1 MFNKIVGSIGAFSYR
16 NRKVISIV
24 ALILFIAVFIVSS
37 QLVIEYS
44 YAEESI
50 VNDIFPQDDNL
61 VIVYDNKDE
70 DKIADIIKQLEKDE
84 HISSIQAYAN
94 TLGAQMSPSDMSEMM
109 GIPVAFVNTLYY
121 IHGNGM
127 DTTGMTLV
135 EFVNFISSD
144 DFLNNELFS
153 SMIDDES
160 KAQILQL
167 KSIIDALSSEQ
178 EYTAEEI
185 SDILGVEKELVQS
198 IFLIAQ
204 LKESSIIS
212 ITPMFWS
219 NIANFLGMD
228 AETIEKIFGIQPIQA
243 MTFTEFVDVITEV
256 SGNLGAIMD
265 EEQTEQLDM
274 FKQMSDMV
282 KEEKE
287 LSPEDL
293 AGFFGGAAE
302 NDMFNE
308 NTVALLYVMA
318 KSNTVDMS
326 EVRIPLY
333 DLFIF
338 LSEDILK
345 NEAFSS
351 FFDES
356 VAAQFEEAKATMED
370 GLAQLVGES
379 HSRMVLTLNYAVE
392 SEEIYAFYDDLHE
405 MLDSTLS
412 GEYYL
417 VGMTAMSDEVSKS
430 FETEYLIISIVTA
443 IAVFSV
449 VLFTFKKLLL
459 SLLLIGVIECAVFSM
474 MTVMVIIDLPMYFIP
489 LILVQCILMGSMID
503 YGILFTTYY
512 KEVRK
517 EFSVEEA
524 LPEVMRR
531 ATHSILTSSILI
543 VAVTLICGRL
553 MSGAVASILT
563 TLGIGS
569 LCAIL
574 LILFVLPSLLVIFD
588 KQVIKQK
595 RKTDIDEFD
604 QYDEPAKVEVTTEA
618 KESVEA
624 EESAD
629 EAELDEA
636 EDVAVEEVIQL
647 EETEETAETVAI
659 VDGEV
664 LDAVEEADELEVET
678 VDTVAEPDELEV
690 ETVDTVTE
698 ADEFEVET
706 VDTVT
711 ESDELEANVE
721 AEELDKSE
729 EA

>member
-24 ALILFIAVFIVSS
+24 ALLLFIAVFITSS
-37 QLVIEYS
+37 LLVIEYS

-61 VIVYDNKDE
+61 VIVYENKDE
-70 DKIADIIKQLEKDE
+70 DKIQEIIEYLEKDE
-84 HISSIQAYAN
+84 HISSVQTYAN
-94 TLGAQMSPSDMSEMM
+94 TLGAQMSPSDMSQMM

-121 IHGNGM
+121 IHENGM
-127 DTTGMTLV
+127 DTTGMTLA
-135 EFVNFISSD
+135 EFVTFISSD

-185 SDILGVEKELVQS
+185 SGILGVEKELVQS

-212 ITPMFWS
+212 VTPMFWS
-219 NIANFLGMD
+219 NIANILGMD
-228 AETIEKIFGIQPIQA
+228 AETIERIFGIQPIQA
-243 MTFTEFVDVITEV
+243 LTFTEFVDVITEV
-256 SGNLGAIMD
+256 SGYLGGIMD
-265 EEQTEQLDM
+265 EEQAEQLDM
-274 FKQMSDMV
+274 LKEISDMI
-282 KEEKE
+282 EENE
-287 LSPEDL
+287 TLSPDDL

-318 KSNTVDMS
+318 RSNTADMS

-333 DLFIF
+333 DLFMF
-338 LSEDILK
+338 LSEDILS
-345 NEAFSS
+345 NEAFAS

-356 VAAQFEEAKATMED
+356 VAAQFEEAKVTMEE
-370 GLAQLVGES
+370 GLAQLVGEE
-379 HSRMVLTLNYAVE
+379 HSRMIVTLSYAVE
-392 SEEIYAFYDDLHE
+392 SKEIYAFYDDLHE
-405 MLDSTLS
+405 MLDATLT

-443 IAVFSV
+443 VAVFCV
-449 VLFTFKKLLL
+449 VWFTFKKFLL

-474 MTVMVIIDLPMYFIP
+474 MTVMVVIDLPMYFIP

-517 EFSVEEA
+517 EFSVDKA

-531 ATHSILTSSILI
+531 ATHSILTSSLLI
-543 VAVTLICGRL
+543 VAVTLICGRF

-588 KQVIKQK
+588 KHVIKQ
-595 RKTDIDEFD
+595 RKPKFDEFD
-604 QYDEPAKVEVTTEA
+604 DDPVEAVVVEVAEA
-618 KESVEA
+618 I
-624 EESAD
+624 EEID
-629 EAELDEA
+629 ELVELDKLNEIDEV
-636 EDVAVEEVIQL
+636 EDLEKLDETSEMVEETV
-647 EETEETAETVAI
+647 ETEEVDVQETIETEEAEATIETEEVQETI
-659 VDGEV
+659 ETEEVEV
-664 LDAVEEADELEVET
+664 LELEDGAVNEIEELDQADET
-678 VDTVAEPDELEV
+678 KD
-690 ETVDTVTE
+690 
-698 ADEFEVET
+698 
-706 VDTVT
+706 
-711 ESDELEANVE
+711 
-721 AEELDKSE
+721 LDKSE